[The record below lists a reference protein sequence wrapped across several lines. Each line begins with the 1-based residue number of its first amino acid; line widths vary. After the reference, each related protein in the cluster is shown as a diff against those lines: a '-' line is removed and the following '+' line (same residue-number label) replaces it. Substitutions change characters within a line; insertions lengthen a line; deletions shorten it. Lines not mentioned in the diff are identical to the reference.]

1 MIPGPVVV
9 VVATV
14 RVNPEHVSAVE
25 PALRKLVP
33 VTRAEEGCLNYD
45 LHRDRADPAVFVF
58 HETWES
64 EAHLD
69 RHLQAPH
76 IQAFVDA
83 TAGMIAELDVK
94 RLDRIA

>member
-1 MIPGPVVV
+1 MFPPSAIV

-14 RVNPEHVSAVE
+14 RVVPEHLAVVE
-25 PALRKLVP
+25 PELHRLVP
-33 VTRAEEGCLNYD
+33 VTREETGCLNYD
-45 LHRDRADPAVFVF
+45 LHRDRADPSVFVF

-64 EAHLD
+64 EADLD

-76 IQAFVDA
+76 IQAFVEA
-83 TAGMIAELDVK
+83 TRGRIAELDVK